1 MVGWNYE
8 RGEAMSNPQVAILMG
23 SRSDAEIMRATAK
36 ILDEFEIPYEMRV
49 LSAHR
54 TPNETRTYVEN
65 AESRGIEVLI
75 AGAGFAAHLAG
86 TLAAYSILPVIGVPI
101 DSSPL
106 AGVDALYSTVQM
118 PGGVPVATMTIGK
131 AGAKNAGLFAVQ
143 ILSRKDPILV
153 DKLRDY
159 RDRMRKGI
167 LETKL

>member
-1 MVGWNYE
+1 
-8 RGEAMSNPQVAILMG
+8 MSNPQVAILMG

-106 AGVDALYSTVQM
+106 AGVDALYSIVQM
-118 PGGVPVATMTIGK
+118 PGGIPVATMTIGK

>member
-1 MVGWNYE
+1 
-8 RGEAMSNPQVAILMG
+8 MSNPQVAILMG
-23 SRSDAEIMRATAK
+23 SRSDAEVMRATAK
-36 ILDEFEIPYEMRV
+36 ILDEFEISYEMRV

-118 PGGVPVATMTIGK
+118 PGGIPVATMTIGK

>member
-1 MVGWNYE
+1 
-8 RGEAMSNPQVAILMG
+8 MSNPQVAILMG

-118 PGGVPVATMTIGK
+118 PGGIPVATMTIGK

>member
-1 MVGWNYE
+1 
-8 RGEAMSNPQVAILMG
+8 MSNPQVAILMG
-23 SRSDAEIMRATAK
+23 SRSDAEVMKATSK
-36 ILDEFEIPYEMRV
+36 ILDEFGIAYEMRI

-54 TPNETRTYVEN
+54 TPNETREYVEQ

-86 TLAAYSILPVIGVPI
+86 ALAAHTVLPVIGVPI

-106 AGVDALYSTVQM
+106 AGVDALYATVQM
-118 PGGVPVATMTIGK
+118 PGGIPVATMTIGK
-131 AGAKNAGLFAVQ
+131 SGAKNAALFAVQ

-159 RDRMRKGI
+159 RDRMRKDI
-167 LETKL
+167 LAMKAE

>member
-1 MVGWNYE
+1 
-8 RGEAMSNPQVAILMG
+8 MSNPQVAILMG

-118 PGGVPVATMTIGK
+118 PGGIPVATMTIGK

-167 LETKL
+167 LDTKL